1 MLCFNLNSVFNEIGG
16 EMKLED
22 ILILSEKKLSGLDMM
37 LYYCLKQ
44 LSIDNNMPSMSREIK
59 PYLKLYSFAGIHK
72 SQIKLEQVGLITT
85 SLDERGRRVKIYFNE
100 LGTPILENKEVK
112 KPKCGIYKIYN
123 NSKVYVG
130 QSKNIQERWKTHKQ
144 KMTRDIHPYFK
155 KQEIGQVSYEILEEC
170 KMSELGIK
178 ENLWAQRLK
187 DKDLKIAN
195 EENFTLI

>member
-1 MLCFNLNSVFNEIGG
+1 MLHFDLNSVFNEIGG

-44 LSIDNNMPSMSREIK
+44 LSIDNNMPSMSRE
-59 PYLKLYSFAGIHK
+59 
-72 SQIKLEQVGLITT
+72 
-85 SLDERGRRVKIYFNE
+85 FNE